1 MVRGLIGLPR
11 LDRMSPLIRALGRST
26 PGPVLAEALLDLGTY
41 PVRTIEEADAICT
54 ALTAL
59 DQVPPCGV
67 SPTPEG
73 SDCPAT
79 ALYMLASLFQRVEN
93 PEAHGLLA
101 SRGLPLLRE
110 AYERRLGASTRH
122 REDLMFLLKVF
133 AMYPDRGGYELIL
146 SAARRGTWAEDTLWQ
161 TVFALFDHEHPYA
174 IELVESLADPL
185 PHGFIAIALLDCANG
200 LALRGERFAHPFES
214 EAGRALLEEYLTG
227 SDPRWYSY
235 AHSATAALPFLA
247 PEARGRLMALA
258 LDHSSPRVQLEAAWA
273 STKLGSKSGL
283 KLLLRACLDARRAG
297 VARAYLE
304 ELGLE
309 AEIPEEAWEPNLLAQ
324 AELCLWLSHPHEF
337 GEAPDHI
344 EIVDTRRINWIP
356 TDDERQVW
364 VLRYRYTED
373 HAEEGRPSEGLAMV
387 GSITY
392 SLHGECP
399 PTRSP
404 EEVYALHC
412 CWELQ
417 INQDPRAPRERSVDA
432 GLTLLGLG

>member
-1 MVRGLIGLPR
+1 M
-11 LDRMSPLIRALGRST
+11 IRALGHST
-26 PGPVLAEALLDLGTY
+26 PGPILAEALLDLGTY
-41 PVRTIEEADAICT
+41 PVRTRDEADAICA

-73 SDCPAT
+73 TDCPAT

-93 PEAHGLLA
+93 PEAHELLA

-133 AMYPDRGGYELIL
+133 AMYPNQGGFELIL
-146 SAARRGTWAEDTLWQ
+146 SAAQRGMWAEDTLWQ

-174 IELVESLADPL
+174 IELVESLQEPL
-185 PHGFIAIALLDCANG
+185 PHGFIAVALLDCANG
-200 LALRGERFAHPFES
+200 LALRGKSFRHPFES
-214 EAGRALLEEYLTG
+214 EAGRSLLEEYLTG
-227 SDPRWYSY
+227 SDSRWYSY

-258 LDHSSPRVQLEAAWA
+258 LDHSSTRVQLEAAWA

-283 KLLLRACLDARRAG
+283 KLLKRSCLDPRRAG
-297 VARAYLE
+297 VARAYLD

-309 AEIPEEAWEPNLLAQ
+309 AEIPEGAWEPDLLAQ

-337 GEAPDHI
+337 GEAPTEI
-344 EIVDTRRINWIP
+344 EIVDTRRINWLP

-364 VLRYRYTED
+364 ILRYRYED
-373 HAEEGRPSEGLAMV
+373 APAEEGRPNEGLAMV

-392 SLHGECP
+392 ALHGECP
-399 PTRSP
+399 KTLPP

-417 INQDPRAPRERSVDA
+417 INQDPRAPKERSADA